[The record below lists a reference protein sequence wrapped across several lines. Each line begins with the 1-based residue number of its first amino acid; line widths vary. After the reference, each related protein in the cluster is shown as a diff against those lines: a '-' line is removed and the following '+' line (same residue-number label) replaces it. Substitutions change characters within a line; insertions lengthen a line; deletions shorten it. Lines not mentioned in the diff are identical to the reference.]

1 MYTIRRFDKKRLFLW
16 TLKDITFFTLVSTLA
31 VSVFFFLDFRWI
43 AIPTLPISLLGTA
56 VAFNV
61 GFKNNNAYDRSW
73 EARKIYGGIV
83 NSSRTMGIMTLDF
96 ISNLFNSAT
105 PATEEELKVI
115 KKRII
120 YRHIAWL
127 TALRYQ
133 LRAHKP
139 WEHHQ
144 HKDVTKHKAKNGN
157 FIAEQVTPLKDVISE
172 FLSREERDDILS
184 RPNPAVRLLKNQSRD
199 LTQLRDKNLMDDFR
213 YIEFKNI
220 IEEFY
225 TLQGKNE
232 RIKNFPLPRQYAS
245 VSYYFVMLFTML
257 IPFAMLNFFVPNSP
271 SESIK
276 WSVWL
281 TIPLSV
287 AVQWVFFTMEKVG
300 DYSENPFEGVGN
312 DIPITSLSK
321 TIEIDLKDMLDE
333 KELPKAIEPWKGS
346 ILT

>member
-16 TLKDITFFTLVSTLA
+16 TSRDVIFFSIISTTA
-31 VSVFFFLDFRWI
+31 VVLFFFLDLRWL

-83 NSSRTMGIMTLDF
+83 NSSRTLGIMTLDF
-96 ISNLFNSAT
+96 INNLFNHST
-105 PATEEELKVI
+105 PATDKELKEI

-133 LRAHKP
+133 LRSHKP
-139 WEHHQ
+139 WEHHE
-144 HKDVTKHKAKNGN
+144 HKDITKFKEKRGN
-157 FIAEQVTPLKDVISE
+157 YIAEQTMPLHDVISE
-172 FLSREERDDILS
+172 FLSRDERDDVLS
-184 RPNPAVRLLKNQSRD
+184 RPNTAASLLKNQSRD
-199 LTQLRDKNLMDDFR
+199 ITLLRSRGLMDDFR

-245 VSYYFVMLFTML
+245 VSYYFVMLFTIL
-257 IPFAMLNFFVPNSP
+257 IPFAVLNFFVPNSA
-271 SESIK
+271 SDAIH

-281 TIPLSV
+281 AIPLSV
-287 AVQWVFFTMEKVG
+287 AVQWVFFTMEKIG
-300 DYSENPFEGVGN
+300 DYSENPFEGIGN
-312 DIPITSLSK
+312 DVPITALSR
-321 TIEIDLKDMLDE
+321 TIEIDLRDMLDE
-333 KELPKAIEPWKGS
+333 KELPKAIEPWNGA

>member
-1 MYTIRRFDKKRLFLW
+1 MYTVRRFDKKRLFQW
-16 TLKDITFFTLVSTLA
+16 TAKDVIFFTLISTLA
-31 VSVFFFLDFRWI
+31 VSVFFFLDLRWL

-83 NSSRTMGIMTLDF
+83 NSSRTLGIMTLDF
-96 ISNLFNSAT
+96 IGNLFNESI
-105 PATEEELKVI
+105 PATEEELAVI

-139 WEHHQ
+139 WEHHD
-144 HKDVTKHKAKNGN
+144 HKDVVKLKARVGN
-157 FIAEQVTPLKDVISE
+157 YVSEQTIPLIEAISQ
-172 FLSREERDDILS
+172 FLSTEERDDVLS
-184 RPNPAVRLLKNQSRD
+184 RPNPATSLLKNQSREIAV
-199 LTQLRDKNLMDDFR
+199 LREKGLMDDFR
-213 YIEFKNI
+213 HMEFKNI

-232 RIKNFPLPRQYAS
+232 RIKNYPLPRQYAS
-245 VSYYFVMLFTML
+245 MSYYFVMLFTTI
-257 IPFAMLNFFVPNSP
+257 IPFGVLNFFVPS
-271 SESIK
+271 SATDTIS

-281 TIPLSV
+281 TVPLSV
-287 AVQWVFFTMEKVG
+287 MVQWVFFTMEKIG

-312 DIPITSLSK
+312 DVPITALSR
-321 TIEIDLKDMLDE
+321 TIEIDLRDMLNE
-333 KELPKAIEPWKGS
+333 KDLPKAIEPWQGAV
-346 ILT
+346 LT

>member
-1 MYTIRRFDKKRLFLW
+1 MYTVRRFSKRQIFNW
-16 TLKDITFFTLVSTLA
+16 TLKDVIFFTIVSTTTVA
-31 VSVFFFLDFRWI
+31 VFFFFDLRWL

-73 EARKIYGGIV
+73 EARKIYGGII
-83 NSSRTMGIMTLDF
+83 NSSRTLGIMTLDF
-96 ISNLFNSAT
+96 ITNLFNDSV
-105 PATEEELKVI
+105 PATEDELYTI

-139 WEHHQ
+139 WEHHE
-144 HKDVTKHKAKNGN
+144 HKDVAKHKIKNGN
-157 FIAEQVTPLKDVISE
+157 YIAEQVTPIKDVISE
-172 FLSREERDDILS
+172 FLSVEERDDVLS
-184 RPNPAVRLLKNQSRD
+184 RPNPATSLLKNQSRD
-199 LTQLRDKNLMDDFR
+199 ITALRHKDLMDDFR

-245 VSYYFVMLFTML
+245 VSYYFVMLFVLL
-257 IPFAMLNFFVPNSP
+257 IPFAMLNFFVPNSAE
-271 SESIK
+271 ESVK

-281 TIPLSV
+281 AVPLSV
-287 AVQWVFFTMEKVG
+287 VVQWVFFTMEKTG
-300 DYSENPFEGVGN
+300 DYSENPYEGISN
-312 DIPITSLSK
+312 DVPITALSK
-321 TIEIDLKDMLDE
+321 TIEIDLRDMLDE
-333 KELPKAIEPWKGS
+333 KELPKAIKAWNGA

>member
-1 MYTIRRFDKKRLFLW
+1 MYTIRRFDKRRLFLW
-16 TLKDITFFTLVSTLA
+16 TFKDIIFFLIVSTIPVALL
-31 VSVFFFLDFRWI
+31 FFLDLRWI
-43 AIPTLPISLLGTA
+43 VIPTLPISLLGTA

-83 NSSRTMGIMTLDF
+83 NSSRTFGVMSLDF
-96 ISNLFNSAT
+96 INNLFNHST
-105 PATEEELKVI
+105 PLTDQEFKVV

-144 HKDVTKHKAKNGN
+144 HKDVTKQKEKNGN
-157 FIAEQVTPLKDVISE
+157 YIAEQVTPIKEVISVY
-172 FLSREERDDILS
+172 LSREERDDVLS
-184 RPNPAVRLLKNQSRD
+184 RPNPASSLLKNQSRD
-199 LTQLRDKNLMDDFR
+199 IAELRRKGLMDDFR
-213 YIEFKNI
+213 YIEFKNSM
-220 IEEFY
+220 EEFY
-225 TLQGKNE
+225 TLQGKAE

-245 VSYYFVMLFTML
+245 VSYYFVMLFIML
-257 IPFAMLNFFVPNSP
+257 LPLAILNFFVPNSD
-271 SESIK
+271 SEVIK
-276 WSVWL
+276 WSAWF

-287 AVQWVFFTMEKVG
+287 AVQWVFFTMEKIG
-300 DYSENPFEGVGN
+300 DYSENPFEGIGN
-312 DIPITSLSK
+312 DVPITALSK
-321 TIEIDLKDMLDE
+321 TIEIDLRDMLDE
-333 KELPKAIEPWKGS
+333 KELPKPIEAWHGA

>member
-1 MYTIRRFDKKRLFLW
+1 MYTIRRFDKRRLFLW
-16 TLKDITFFTLVSTLA
+16 TFKDIIFFLIVSTIPVALL
-31 VSVFFFLDFRWI
+31 FFLDLRWI
-43 AIPTLPISLLGTA
+43 VIPTLPISLLGTA

-83 NSSRTMGIMTLDF
+83 NSSRTLGIMTLDF
-96 ISNLFNSAT
+96 IDNFFNHGA
-105 PATEEELKVI
+105 PASKEELKDI
-115 KKRII
+115 KKRVM

-144 HKDVTKHKAKNGN
+144 HKDITKFKEKEGN
-157 FIAEQVTPLKDVISE
+157 YVAEQTMPVKEAIE
-172 FLSREERDDILS
+172 KFISREERDDVLS
-184 RPNPAVRLLKNQSRD
+184 RPNPAASLLKNQSRD
-199 LTQLRDKNLMDDFR
+199 IAELRRRGLMDDFR
-213 YIEFKNI
+213 FIEFKNI

-225 TLQGKNE
+225 TLQGKTE

-245 VSYYFVMLFTML
+245 VSYYFVMLFIML
-257 IPFAMLNFFVPNSP
+257 LPLAILNFFVPNSD
-271 SESIK
+271 SEVVK

-287 AVQWVFFTMEKVG
+287 AVQWVFFTMEKIG
-300 DYSENPFEGVGN
+300 DYSENPFEGIGN
-312 DIPITSLSK
+312 DVPITALSK
-321 TIEIDLKDMLDE
+321 TIEIDLRDMLNE
-333 KELPKAIEPWKGS
+333 KELPKPIEAWKGA